1 VDEKQQVISCK
12 VSEEEAEA
20 IKASAAALS
29 ISVSEYVR
37 KRALSRASEASTG
50 DLEALIRYLMYMT
63 NRLHIAVFSIPEVA
77 GTLST
82 EQLRTIYDSAVPEA
96 VQWMPELPKHMAKLQ
111 AQIAAHTS
119 TAPPAAEKGAA

>member
-20 IKASAAALS
+20 IKTSAAALS

-37 KRALSRASEASTG
+37 GRALSRTSEASTNN
-50 DLEALIRYLMYMT
+50 LAPLIHHVIYMI

-82 EQLRTIYDSAVPEA
+82 EQLKEIYDSAVPEA
-96 VQWMPELPKHMAKLQ
+96 VEWMPELPKHIAKLQ

-119 TAPPAAEKGAA
+119 GATAATDKGTA

>member
-12 VSEEEAEA
+12 VSDEEAET

-37 KRALSRASEASTG
+37 KRVLSRASEASTSN
-50 DLEALIRYLMYMT
+50 LETLSRFIIYMI

-82 EQLRTIYDSAVPEA
+82 EQLQTIYDSAVPEA
-96 VQWMPELPKHMAKLQ
+96 VEWMPELPKHMAKLQ
-111 AQIAAHTS
+111 AQITAHTNA
-119 TAPPAAEKGAA
+119 APPVAEKGAA

>member
-29 ISVSEYVR
+29 TSVSEYVR
-37 KRALSRASEASTG
+37 KRALSRASEASITN
-50 DLEALIRYLMYMT
+50 LEALIRYLIYMT

-77 GTLST
+77 GPLST
-82 EQLRTIYDSAVPEA
+82 EQLQTIYESAVTEA
-96 VQWMPELPKHMAKLQ
+96 VEWMAELPKHVAKLQ
-111 AQIAAHTS
+111 AQMT
-119 TAPPAAEKGAA
+119 TAPPTAEKKVA